1 MENRARGQ
9 DWLALEGRN
18 HTTAVWKRK
27 RCGSACGAD
36 FSVVDSGTS
45 GVDLATKGERETRH
59 NSRRGAQD
67 TDVAQL
73 RHRTGR
79 E

>member
-1 MENRARGQ
+1 MARTRGQ
-9 DWLALEGRN
+9 KPYNSGVEAQ
-18 HTTAVWKRK
+18 AVRK
-27 RCGSACGAD
+27 RVRCGLSG
-36 FSVVDSGTS
+36 VDSSTS